1 MIRAVYGKPGEGM
14 TYAEASQLSTPSTR
28 PGLRLLC
35 LLVQTRNGETRSL
48 PVHTLRPMPPRICA
62 ADSHAADG
70 LRRWNLEASALGLEG
85 GTGLYLREAH
95 ATRPTAEVLE
105 RCARYWPAH
114 ALRPDSRTVRA
125 GGVGRKRMQV
135 RIASPNWHEIGRE
148 LTVGGELYG
157 HVTYRRDVPLFIPLD
172 GSEPTKHQSLVE
184 LRRYVAERYQAE
196 RVAEQVQGRA
206 PGSSDHASP
215 IRRTEARA
223 ERTLDPARTETASAR
238 ECGECFSPRAPEPS
252 AARVG

>member
-14 TYAEASQLSTPSTR
+14 THAEAGQLSTPSAR

-48 PVHTLRPMPPRICA
+48 PVHTMRPMPPRVCTT
-62 ADSHAADG
+62 DSHAANG
-70 LRRWNLEASALGLEG
+70 VRRWNLETSALGVDS

-95 ATRPTAEVLE
+95 ATRPPREVVE
-105 RCARYWPAH
+105 RYLRLGQAN
-114 ALRPDSRTVRA
+114 ALRTDPRTVRA

-135 RIASPNWHEIGRE
+135 RIAAPNWHEIGRE

-157 HVTYRRDVPLFIPLD
+157 HVTYRHDVPLFIPLD
-172 GSEPTKHQSLVE
+172 GSEPTKHRSLVE

-196 RVAEQVQGRA
+196 RMAEQVRGRA

-223 ERTLDPARTETASAR
+223 ERTLDPARTDTASAR
-238 ECGECFSPRAPEPS
+238 ECGSAFPSRAPEPS
-252 AARVG
+252 AARAG